1 MACVLA
7 ACPLPFFSGQTDC
20 KIMIFQPSVSRLNC
34 SRLQKWCISTVSRKK
49 SRPIDVEDNNS
60 TESTD
65 EGSKKTPRT
74 PRHSRKK
81 VATDIADKSSM
92 EMVTS
97 ANEEERSAVVTSP
110 ESSKKISR
118 RGRKK
123 ASSSSSSEEVK
134 LEKKA
139 TRRRSSKKVNKMN
152 ESMDKELVTHED
164 LIETKFPG
172 SEQREL
178 QLEDDGEDI
187 SYTYGWPPLVCCF
200 GAARYAF
207 IPSGRP
213 ANRLI
218 DHKIHESMKDM
229 FWSPNKFVRAPGGSS
244 SSVAVAL
251 AAIGGRVAFMGKL
264 GDDEYGQNMLYYL
277 NVNNV
282 QTRSV
287 KLDGSKSTATS
298 HMKISKRGG
307 LRLSCTRPCAE
318 DSFLISD
325 INVDVLKEAKMFYFS
340 SSSLL
345 DQSTRTTTLQA
356 IKISKKFGGVIFFD
370 SNLALP
376 LWKSSEETKTFLQ
389 EAWRYADMIEVTKQE
404 LEFLCGI
411 EPSEK
416 FDTNDNDRTKFIH
429 HKPEV
434 VKQLWHE
441 NLKVLFVTNGTSKI
455 HYYTAEDNGWVHGME
470 DPPITPFTGD
480 MSVAGDAIVAAL
492 LRMLTVQPHLVTD
505 KGYLEHTIKYAINC
519 GVIDQWLFARICGF
533 PPKEGMDVPEDEDR
547 RFKSITEREYRAVQP
562 KK

>member
-1 MACVLA
+1 MHKTGNSTSIYVSEHSWESKRTKIKKRTSVLPQ
-7 ACPLPFFSGQTDC
+7 PLASSHGRTKARQKKPRRVYTSSIEAQSSQSHTA
-20 KIMIFQPSVSRLNC
+20 PP
-34 SRLQKWCISTVSRKK
+34 LQKQSQLAFVCSFELEHSGVISPPSSDAVSRKK
-49 SRPIDVEDNNS
+49 SRPLDVGDNNN

-81 VATDIADKSSM
+81 VAADIMDKNSM
-92 EMVTS
+92 EMVAR
-97 ANEEERSAVVTSP
+97 ANEEERSTLVTSP
-110 ESSKKISR
+110 ESSKKITR

-123 ASSSSSSEEVK
+123 ASSSSSLEEVK

-139 TRRRSSKKVNKMN
+139 TRRRSSKKVNKAN
-152 ESMDKELVTHED
+152 ESMDKELIPHEK
-164 LIETKFPG
+164 LVETKFPG
-172 SEQREL
+172 SEQLEL

-200 GAARYAF
+200 GAAQYAF

-229 FWSPNKFVRAPGGSS
+229 FWSPNKFVRAPGGPS

-287 KLDGSKSTATS
+287 ELDGSKSTATS

-318 DSFLISD
+318 DSFLSSD
-325 INVDVLKEAKMFYFS
+325 INVDVLKE
-340 SSSLL
+340 
-345 DQSTRTTTLQA
+345 
-356 IKISKKFGGVIFFD
+356 
-370 SNLALP
+370 
-376 LWKSSEETKTFLQ
+376 
-389 EAWRYADMIEVTKQE
+389 
-404 LEFLCGI
+404 
-411 EPSEK
+411 
-416 FDTNDNDRTKFIH
+416 
-429 HKPEV
+429 
-434 VKQLWHE
+434 
-441 NLKVLFVTNGTSKI
+441 VLFVTNGTSKI

-533 PPKEGMDVPEDEDR
+533 PPKEGMDVAEEDEDR
-547 RFKSITEREYRAVQP
+547 RFKSITERESRTVQL